1 MCMPWVVAVIGAYLL
16 GSVPFAYILA
26 RAHGKDIR
34 TIGSGNIGATNLAR
48 AIGSRWGYICFAL
61 DMLKGL
67 IPMVLTRMFLV
78 PVWQDAG
85 QALLLWLVVGAAAV
99 VGHVFPV
106 FLGFRGGKG
115 VATSFGVAIGLWPYY
130 TVCAVMAFVIWA
142 IVLLTWRYVSLAS
155 IVAASSF
162 PVLLLLAIAI
172 LPGWELRYLWPIV
185 VLAAAIAVLVVIL
198 HRANIRRLV
207 SGTEHKV
214 MQGRR

>member
-1 MCMPWVVAVIGAYLL
+1 MIGAYLL

>member
-1 MCMPWVVAVIGAYLL
+1 MPWVVAVIGAYLL